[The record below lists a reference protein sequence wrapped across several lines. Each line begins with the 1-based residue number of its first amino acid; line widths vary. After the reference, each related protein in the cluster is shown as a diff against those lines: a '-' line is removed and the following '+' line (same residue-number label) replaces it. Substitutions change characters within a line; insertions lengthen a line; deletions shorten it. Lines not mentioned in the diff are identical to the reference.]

1 MLEKIIIAGFGGQ
14 GVMLA
19 GQLITYAGMYE
30 DKQVSWL
37 PSYGPEM
44 RGGTANCHVTVSD
57 KPIGSPIIS
66 EATSVIIMNQ
76 PSLDKFYPLLKKG
89 GDLFINSSLVDTKI
103 EDDNIQIY
111 YISANEI
118 AREIGTDKAANMVM
132 LGAYLARHPILS
144 LKTIENVLT
153 KTMKGAKAKFVPMNM
168 QAIKR
173 GMKIISN

>member
-1 MLEKIIIAGFGGQ
+1 MHEKIIIAGFGGQ

-76 PSLDKFYPLLKKG
+76 PSLDKFYPLLKQD
-89 GDLFINSSLVDTKI
+89 GDLFINSSLVDTELHDEKI
-103 EDDNIQIY
+103 HIF
-111 YISANEI
+111 YIPANEI
-118 AREIGTDKAANMVM
+118 AREVGNDKAANMVM

-144 LKTIENVLT
+144 IQTIENVLI
-153 KTMKGAKAKFVPMNM
+153 KTMTGAKSKFIPMNM
-168 QAIKR
+168 EAIDR
-173 GMKIISN
+173 GMQLINN